1 MKNAQNDSENT
12 EDGIRSSSVRQYTL
26 HSASLVVNV
35 YEGWYDLSLQELRPE
50 RRTSSFPQFQKW
62 FPRGRRKKRKVLGEN
77 LHIMTLKSL
86 PEIAEAWI

>member
-12 EDGIRSSSVRQYTL
+12 EDGIRSSSVRQYML

-50 RRTSSFPQFQKW
+50 RRTS
-62 FPRGRRKKRKVLGEN
+62 
-77 LHIMTLKSL
+77 
-86 PEIAEAWI
+86 